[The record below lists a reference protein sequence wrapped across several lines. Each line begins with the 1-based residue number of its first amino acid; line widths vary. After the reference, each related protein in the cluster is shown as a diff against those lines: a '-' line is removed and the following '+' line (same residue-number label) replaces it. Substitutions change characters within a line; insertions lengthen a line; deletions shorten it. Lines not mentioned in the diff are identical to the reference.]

1 MNKNLGKLLGYIG
14 IPVLLSAIVFRF
26 VLFYFRSDGFSGMS
40 MIFPLLAIGILI
52 FALITSGF
60 FAAWVYQDCKRR
72 NDDGILWAVIIF
84 ITTPLIGLLIYFLR
98 RCEMKQS
105 CDACGHLV
113 SLRAKFCEECGSKIE
128 RREEMKDMEMKRTH
142 HINYIVI
149 GAVSMILMFA
159 CLTGFIVSAVY
170 GKGINSDIN
179 SNDRIW
185 NMGAISMNYQSMK
198 DGVWTLDFKS
208 ASDGFI
214 AQEDMIIENIET
226 DILYADISCNT
237 VPDDSSITLYLV
249 QGGIVRSF
257 DVTSLSEPLEYPLN
271 EFENGEIHVR
281 LLIEGVEDTIS
292 KIHIIK

>member
-52 FALITSGF
+52 FALITSVF
-60 FAAWVYQDCKRR
+60 FAAWVYQDCKKR

-149 GAVSMILMFA
+149 GAVSMILMLA

-179 SNDRIW
+179 SNDRVW

-214 AQEDMIIENIET
+214 TQEDMIIEDVET
-226 DILYADISCNT
+226 DSLYADISCNT

-292 KIHIIK
+292 KIHIK

>member
-1 MNKNLGKLLGYIG
+1 MSAKRADFKKIAERFGIDQVTARIIRNREVLGEQ
-14 IPVLLSAIVFRF
+14 AIDEY
-26 VLFYFRSDGFSGMS
+26 LHGT
-40 MIFPLLAIGILI
+40 L
-52 FALITSGF
+52 
-60 FAAWVYQDCKRR
+60 
-72 NDDGILWAVIIF
+72 
-84 ITTPLIGLLIYFLR
+84 
-98 RCEMKQS
+98 E
-105 CDACGHLV
+105 HLH
-113 SLRAKFCEECGSKIE
+113 AP
-128 RREEMKDMEMKRTH
+128 EEMKDMEMKRTH

-149 GAVSMILMFA
+149 GAVSMILMLA

-179 SNDRIW
+179 SNDRVW

-214 AQEDMIIENIET
+214 AQEDMIIEDVET
-226 DILYADISCNT
+226 DSLYADISCNT

-281 LLIEGVEDTIS
+281 LLI
-292 KIHIIK
+292 

>member
-52 FALITSGF
+52 FALITSVF
-60 FAAWVYQDCKRR
+60 FAAWVYQDCKKR

-142 HINYIVI
+142 HISYIVI
-149 GAVSMILMFA
+149 GAVSMILMLA

-179 SNDRIW
+179 SNDRVW

-214 AQEDMIIENIET
+214 AQEDMIIEDVET
-226 DILYADISCNT
+226 DSLYADISCNT

-281 LLIEGVEDTIS
+281 LLIEGVEDIIS
-292 KIHIIK
+292 KIHIK

>member
-14 IPVLLSAIVFRF
+14 IPVLLSAIVIRF

-52 FALITSGF
+52 FALITSVF
-60 FAAWVYQDCKRR
+60 FAAWVYQDCKKR

-149 GAVSMILMFA
+149 GAVSMILMLA
-159 CLTGFIVSAVY
+159 CLTGFIVNAVY

-179 SNDRIW
+179 SNDRVW

-214 AQEDMIIENIET
+214 AQEDMIIEDVET
-226 DILYADISCNT
+226 DSLYADISCNT

-292 KIHIIK
+292 KIHIK

>member
-52 FALITSGF
+52 FALITSVF
-60 FAAWVYQDCKRR
+60 FAAWVYQDCKKR

-149 GAVSMILMFA
+149 GAVSMILMLA

-179 SNDRIW
+179 SNDRVW

-214 AQEDMIIENIET
+214 AQEDMIIEDVKT
-226 DILYADISCNT
+226 DSLYADISCNT

-292 KIHIIK
+292 KIHIK

>member
-52 FALITSGF
+52 FALITSVF
-60 FAAWVYQDCKRR
+60 FAAWVYQDCKKR

-149 GAVSMILMFA
+149 GAVSMILMLA
-159 CLTGFIVSAVY
+159 CLTGFIVNAVY

-179 SNDRIW
+179 SNDRVW

-214 AQEDMIIENIET
+214 AQEDMIIEDVET
-226 DILYADISCNT
+226 DSLYADISCNT

-292 KIHIIK
+292 KIHIK

>member
-52 FALITSGF
+52 FALITSVF
-60 FAAWVYQDCKRR
+60 FAAWVYQDCKKR
-72 NDDGILWAVIIF
+72 NDDGILWTVIIF

-149 GAVSMILMFA
+149 GAVSMILMLA
-159 CLTGFIVSAVY
+159 CLTGFIVNAVY

-179 SNDRIW
+179 SNDRVW

-214 AQEDMIIENIET
+214 AQEDMIIEDVET
-226 DILYADISCNT
+226 DSLYADISCNT

-292 KIHIIK
+292 KIHIK

>member
-52 FALITSGF
+52 FALITSVF
-60 FAAWVYQDCKRR
+60 FAAWVYQDCKKR

-142 HINYIVI
+142 HISYIVI
-149 GAVSMILMFA
+149 GAVSMILMLA

-179 SNDRIW
+179 SNDRVW

-214 AQEDMIIENIET
+214 AQEDMIIEDVET
-226 DILYADISCNT
+226 DSLYADISCNT

-292 KIHIIK
+292 KIHIK

>member
-52 FALITSGF
+52 FALITSVF
-60 FAAWVYQDCKRR
+60 FAAWVYQDCKKR

-149 GAVSMILMFA
+149 GAVSMILMLA

-179 SNDRIW
+179 SNDRVW

-214 AQEDMIIENIET
+214 AQEDMIIEDVET
-226 DILYADISCNT
+226 DSLYADISCNT

-292 KIHIIK
+292 KIHIK

>member
-52 FALITSGF
+52 FALITSVF
-60 FAAWVYQDCKRR
+60 FAAWVYQDCKKR

-149 GAVSMILMFA
+149 GAVSMILMLA

-179 SNDRIW
+179 SNDRVW

-292 KIHIIK
+292 KIHIK

>member
-52 FALITSGF
+52 FALITSVF
-60 FAAWVYQDCKRR
+60 FAAWVYQDCKKR

-142 HINYIVI
+142 HINYIVMGTI
-149 GAVSMILMFA
+149 SMTLMITCLA
-159 CLTGFIVSAVY
+159 CFVMSALS

-179 SNDRIW
+179 SNDRVW

-214 AQEDMIIENIET
+214 AQEDMIIEDVET
-226 DILYADISCNT
+226 DSLYADISCNT

-292 KIHIIK
+292 KIHIK

>member
-60 FAAWVYQDCKRR
+60 FAAWVYQDCKKR

-84 ITTPLIGLLIYFLR
+84 ITTPLIGLLIYFLC

-142 HINYIVI
+142 HINYIVMGTI
-149 GAVSMILMFA
+149 SMTLMITCLA
-159 CLTGFIVSAVY
+159 CFVMSALS
-170 GKGINSDIN
+170 GKGINSDIT
-179 SNDRIW
+179 SDDRIW
-185 NMGAISMNYQSMK
+185 NIGGISMNYQTMT
-198 DGVWTLDFKS
+198 DGVWTLDFRS

-214 AQEDMIIENIET
+214 KQEDMMINNAGT
-226 DILYADISCNT
+226 DVLHAEISCDT
-237 VPDDSSITLYLV
+237 VPDNSRLTLYLV
-249 QGGIVRSF
+249 QGDLVKSF
-257 DVTSLSEPLEYPLN
+257 DVTSLSEPLEYSLH

-281 LLIEGVEDTIS
+281 LLIEGVEDVIS
-292 KIHIIK
+292 QIYIR

>member
-52 FALITSGF
+52 FALITSVF
-60 FAAWVYQDCKRR
+60 FAAWVYQDCKKR

-84 ITTPLIGLLIYFLR
+84 ITTPLIGLLIYFLC

-149 GAVSMILMFA
+149 GAVSMILMLA

-179 SNDRIW
+179 SNDRVW

-214 AQEDMIIENIET
+214 AQEDMIIEDVET
-226 DILYADISCNT
+226 DSLYADISCNT

-292 KIHIIK
+292 KIHIK

>member
-52 FALITSGF
+52 FALITSIF
-60 FAAWVYQDCKRR
+60 FAAWVYQDCKKR

-84 ITTPLIGLLIYFLR
+84 IITPFIGLLIYFLR

-149 GAVSMILMFA
+149 GVVSMILMLA

-214 AQEDMIIENIET
+214 AQEDMIIENVKT

-249 QGGIVRSF
+249 QGGMVKSF
-257 DVTSLSEPLEYPLN
+257 DVTSLSEPLEYSLN
-271 EFENGEIHVR
+271 EFENGEIHIR

-292 KIHIIK
+292 KIHIK

>member
-52 FALITSGF
+52 FALITSVF
-60 FAAWVYQDCKRR
+60 FAAWVYQDCKKR

-113 SLRAKFCEECGSKIE
+113 SLRAKFCEECGYKIE

-149 GAVSMILMFA
+149 GAVSMILMLA

-179 SNDRIW
+179 SNDRVW

-214 AQEDMIIENIET
+214 AQEDMIIEDVET
-226 DILYADISCNT
+226 DSLYADISCNT

-292 KIHIIK
+292 KIHIK